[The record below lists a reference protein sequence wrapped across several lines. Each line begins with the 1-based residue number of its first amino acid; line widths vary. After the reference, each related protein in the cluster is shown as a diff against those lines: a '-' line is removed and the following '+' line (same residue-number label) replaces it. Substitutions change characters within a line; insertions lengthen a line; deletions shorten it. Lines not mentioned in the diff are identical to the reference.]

1 MEGNTFE
8 SKAPN
13 LWQIQP
19 LLAMFRAVTLYGSFN
34 EIWSWL
40 SSLAHK
46 ANMNLC
52 MKGSIS
58 IGQNRIINILANRV
72 ARITNQWNCR
82 CAEL

>member
-46 ANMNLC
+46 ANITLQ
-52 MKGSIS
+52 KSIF
-58 IGQNRIINILANRV
+58 IGQNRLINILANRV